1 MKIFEFV
8 TNYFFL
14 DHSIHGKQIKETLMP
29 VKYTDF
35 KQAKDQAGLRMVVV
49 GGLPSPWSEAA
60 KAILHIKKLP
70 WTAIYHNPYDPD
82 MANWTGSQSAPVL
95 IYDNDAPRTDLVDI
109 LSFAE
114 NLSPEPALLPADPI
128 NKKLAIDLCHDI
140 CGEMGL
146 GWMRRLD
153 SVHKGLLEEEGGF
166 PVMIAQYLASKYG
179 YHKHQAQEY
188 SLRIIELLNS
198 LSNRLRIQRDAG
210 EAYYIGSCL
219 TAVDIYSATFMALF
233 KPLPHIQCQMNENI
247 RPVFESLDDNIS
259 KALDPILIEHRDF
272 IYSQHLELPL
282 SL

>member
-1 MKIFEFV
+1 M
-8 TNYFFL
+8 
-14 DHSIHGKQIKETLMP
+14 SI
-29 VKYTDF
+29 KYKDF
-35 KQAKDQAGLRMVVV
+35 KQAKDETGLRMVVV

-60 KAILHIKKLP
+60 KAILHIKNLS
-70 WTAIYHNPYDPD
+70 WAAVYHNPYNQE
-82 MANWTGSQSAPVL
+82 MTNWTGSQSAPVL
-95 IYDNDAPRTDLVDI
+95 MNNNETPRSDWVDI
-109 LSFAE
+109 LSLAE
-114 NLSPEPALLPADPI
+114 NLSPEPALLPADPL
-128 NKKLAIDLCHDI
+128 NKKLALDLCHDI

-146 GWMRRLD
+146 GWVRRLE
-153 SVHKGLLEEEGGF
+153 SVHKGLHEESGGF
-166 PVMIAQYLASKYG
+166 PLKIAKYLASKYG

-188 SLRIIELLNS
+188 RPRIIELLNS